1 MDILILT
8 HSYPDEKNKW
18 RGTFIKDQAKA
29 LSEIHDVTVVYFT
42 VDNNRLAPF
51 TNFSF
56 SKNITGNLT
65 EYSVTVPRSFP
76 VINQVKYLFVT
87 YKFISD
93 HILNKKKIDI
103 IHSHLSYP
111 AGFLGTIIYK
121 IKRIPNVITEH
132 TWIRK
137 YFRSPIHK
145 ICVKYALNNCSLI
158 IAVSNALK
166 TDIQNFSTNSISVV
180 PNVVDIER
188 FPLAERKRDENINL
202 GLLGGLSNYRK
213 GLDLLI
219 KAASKL
225 SIINFIIHIGGTGSL
240 LDSYKRMAKEYQV
253 DEKCKF
259 YGEIQPEKVPDYF
272 SNLDIFVLASRD
284 ETFGMVVIEAMSV
297 GLPVIATKCGGPQEI
312 VTPSSGL
319 LVSPENVDE
328 LVDAIEQMSVKLETY
343 DRIAIRKYTS
353 DTYGYNAFRNSI
365 SKIYNDVFES
375 VRARR

>member
-180 PNVVDIER
+180 PNVVDIEMLMDNAM
-188 FPLAERKRDENINL
+188 LALNYQQAAKYGVKYILSGTNMMTE
-202 GLLGGLSNYRK
+202 GLSMPLK
-213 GLDLLI
+213 WW
-219 KAASKL
+219 
-225 SIINFIIHIGGTGSL
+225 
-240 LDSYKRMAKEYQV
+240 
-253 DEKCKF
+253 
-259 YGEIQPEKVPDYF
+259 
-272 SNLDIFVLASRD
+272 
-284 ETFGMVVIEAMSV
+284 
-297 GLPVIATKCGGPQEI
+297 GP
-312 VTPSSGL
+312 PW
-319 LVSPENVDE
+319 PC
-328 LVDAIEQMSVKLETY
+328 A
-343 DRIAIRKYTS
+343 
-353 DTYGYNAFRNSI
+353 
-365 SKIYNDVFES
+365 
-375 VRARR
+375 